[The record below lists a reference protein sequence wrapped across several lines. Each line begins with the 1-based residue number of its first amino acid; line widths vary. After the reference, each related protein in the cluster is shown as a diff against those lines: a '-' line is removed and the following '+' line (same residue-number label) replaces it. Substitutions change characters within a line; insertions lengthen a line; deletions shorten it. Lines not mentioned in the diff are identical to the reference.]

1 MLPTMQY
8 LIGTCFGPAFLSV
21 NTINAHPFST
31 ASEAYNYKN
40 KDKPF
45 KIKISNITNDFAN
58 SLACCRSLTAS
69 LHGGG
74 GPQVGV
80 VTRLR
85 GITRRMCISYFNL
98 TTFT

>member
-8 LIGTCFGPAFLSV
+8 LRGTCFGPAFLSV

-31 ASEAYNYKN
+31 AFEAYKN
-40 KDKPF
+40 KEKSF
-45 KIKISNITNDFAN
+45 KIKISNVTNDFAN

-74 GPQVGV
+74 GPQVGK
-80 VTRLR
+80 VTRLG
-85 GITRRMCISYFNL
+85 GITRMSISHFNL
-98 TTFT
+98 ITLT